1 MATDLPTVSPYL
13 LDRGPTM
20 CRRRLAGVLGGRQP
34 SSRPFNRWRVRD
46 PLVAGA
52 EDAQAGLGLPRI
64 SAFVAPAQLVHEER
78 AVFDQAAQ
86 GYVASFSESPAE
98 VALDHGCHLPTKDR
112 RRGVRLGGT
121 IDLVLQR
128 SGGTVGSGVTVE
140 LRQLELWGRPVAAD
154 PNRSW
159 AVLVA
164 ALRLAPWVAR
174 RPLLVVHADVLQR
187 RIRRHVIQASE
198 HEHLGGRLDDRLALL
213 RRRAAD
219 PVPEPG
225 SDCAICGFIA
235 DCPGLRN

>member
-1 MATDLPTVSPYL
+1 M
-13 LDRGPTM
+13 
-20 CRRRLAGVLGGRQP
+20 
-34 SSRPFNRWRVRD
+34 
-46 PLVAGA
+46 
-52 EDAQAGLGLPRI
+52 
-64 SAFVAPAQLVHEER
+64 
-78 AVFDQAAQ
+78 
-86 GYVASFSESPAE
+86 
-98 VALDHGCHLPTKDR
+98 
-112 RRGVRLGGT
+112 
-121 IDLVLQR
+121 
-128 SGGTVGSGVTVE
+128 E
-140 LRQLELWGRPVAAD
+140 LRQLELWRRPVAAD

-235 DCPGLRN
+235 DCPALRN